1 MYNNIKSIFKSVVAF
16 VALWIS
22 LGVSAQQDPQYTQYM
37 YNTMIINPAYTGS
50 KGYTTI
56 TGLARTQ
63 WVGFEGAPDTQ
74 TLSYETL
81 LGFSRVGLG
90 FTLTNDEIGPSKEI
104 SFDGN
109 ASYSIQV
116 TEKGNLAFGLRL
128 GGRLLSI
135 DPTKGNPKHQGD
147 SELPVINSKLL
158 PTVGAGIYYYTD
170 KFYLGASI
178 PNFIRTQHYDDTLNG
193 GNVGVERFHL
203 FGVMGYV
210 FDLSESIK
218 FKPASIVKAVQGA
231 PVSLDVSGNLLFNEK
246 LAIGLAWRWGDSVAG
261 LIGFHATDRF
271 YIGYS
276 YDLTTSNYSN
286 YNSGTHEVVLRLN
299 FFKNNGI
306 VSPRF
311 F

>member
-1 MYNNIKSIFKSVVAF
+1 MYNLRLIFKSVI
-16 VALWIS
+16 ALVTLSMS
-22 LGVSAQQDPQYTQYM
+22 LGVFAQQDPQYTQYM

-74 TLSYETL
+74 TLSYETQ

-90 FTLTNDEIGPSKEI
+90 FALSNDEIGPSHEI

-109 ASYSIQV
+109 VSYSV
-116 TEKGNLAFGLRL
+116 KASDRGYLSFGLRL
-128 GGRLLSI
+128 GGRFLTI
-135 DPTKGNPKHQGD
+135 DPTKGNPKHKDD
-147 SELPVINSKLL
+147 SELPVINNKFL
-158 PTVGAGIYYYTD
+158 PTIGAGIYYYTD
-170 KFYLGASI
+170 KFYMGASV
-178 PNFIRTQHYDDTLNG
+178 PNFIRTKHYDDTLNG
-193 GNVGVERFHL
+193 GNVGVERFHV
-203 FGVMGYV
+203 FGIIGYV
-210 FDLSESIK
+210 FDLSENIK
-218 FKPASIVKAVQGA
+218 FKPATIVKAVSGA
-231 PVSLDVSGNLLFNEK
+231 PVSLDISGNFLFKEK
-246 LAIGLAWRWGDSVAG
+246 LAAGIAWRWDDSIAA
-261 LIGFHATDRF
+261 LIGLQASDRF

-299 FFKNNGI
+299 FFKESGI